1 MTTTTDTRPKFDFDY
16 WRKLAAED
24 PQGFE
29 VARRSAVAALIQR
42 APKERQQRMQGLQW
56 RIDRI
61 RETAPNPM
69 SACLKISSMMW
80 DNMLGEGGLVETLR
94 RLESAEP
101 QKIATR
107 PAAKVIP
114 LGQRTTE

>member
-1 MTTTTDTRPKFDFDY
+1 MTTTIDARPGFDFDY
-16 WRKLAAED
+16 WRKLASED

-29 VARRSAVAALIQR
+29 AARRDAVMALIQR
-42 APKERQQRMQGLQW
+42 APQERQQRMQGLQW

-61 RETAPNPM
+61 RDASPNPM
-69 SACLKISSMMW
+69 AACLKISSMMW
-80 DNMLGEGGLVETLR
+80 DAMLGEGGLVETLR

-101 QKIATR
+101 QKIAAR

-114 LGQRTTE
+114 LSQRNND